1 MIRNFTWLLYIT
13 LLILSLSDVS
23 AQQQNVEISFE
34 RAVELMNDSKGI
46 RIADLEL
53 DWAESERQRLNALW
67 FPQISAAGAYVY
79 FGNKIEVKESLSTF
93 TDPAKDF
100 IHSIYPGEQI
110 ITGLLDKIGQNSF
123 SVPLLPQNVTT
134 VDAVAML
141 PVFAGG
147 KRIYAGRIGK
157 SMVSAARINRQK
169 VSADQQVL
177 LVVSYFGV
185 RLGRKIVEVQKETYN
200 AMERH
205 LQNAL
210 KLEAAGMLTKT
221 ERLLFQVGR
230 DEAKRELEAAVKELY
245 VAQNTLKT
253 LVQMETDGDIIPVSA
268 MFIQEALPDVGY
280 FKSLIE
286 ENNYII
292 QGLEILQNIQKNQIK
307 IANSAYLPEIAAFG
321 KQTIWS
327 NGIPKNL
334 VPRSVLGF
342 AMTWNIFDGMAREKH
357 IMQAKIDSQ
366 TTEIE
371 RAKTV
376 DDLNVAVDKFYSQTQ
391 IALDN
396 VVALRTAVEL
406 NSEIVRARQ
415 QAFLEGMAT
424 STEVIDA
431 QLLLSKV
438 KIAVLMAYYQFDTGL
453 INLLAVCGI
462 TDSFPDYIKNG
473 KDESFALNSGNS
485 TEQ

>member
-1 MIRNFTWLLYIT
+1 
-13 LLILSLSDVS
+13 
-23 AQQQNVEISFE
+23 
-34 RAVELMNDSKGI
+34 MNGSKGLK
-46 RIADLEL
+46 IADLEL
-53 DWAESERQRLNALW
+53 DWAENERHRLNALW
-67 FPQISAAGAYVY
+67 FPQISASGAYVY
-79 FGNKIEVKESLSTF
+79 FGNEIEVKESLSAF

-100 IHSIYPGEQI
+100 IHSIDPGEQI
-110 ITGLLDKIGQNSF
+110 ITGLLDKIGKNSF
-123 SVPLLPQNVTT
+123 SFPLLPRNVTT

-141 PVFAGG
+141 PVFTGG
-147 KRIYAGRIGK
+147 KRIFAGKIGK
-157 SMVSAARINRQK
+157 SMVGAARINRQK

-177 LVVSYFGV
+177 LVASYYGV
-185 RLGRKIVEVQKETYN
+185 RLGQKIVEVQRETYD

-221 ERLLFQVGR
+221 ERLLFQVNR
-230 DEAKRELEAAVKELY
+230 DEAKRELEAAVRELY
-245 VAQNTLKT
+245 IAQSTLKT
-253 LVQMETDGDIIPVSA
+253 LVQMETSGDIIPVSA

-280 FKSLIE
+280 FKGLIE
-286 ENNYII
+286 KNNYII
-292 QGLEILQNIQKNQIK
+292 QGLEILRDIQKNQIK

-321 KQTIWS
+321 KQTVWS

-334 VPRSVLGF
+334 APRSVLGF
-342 AMTWNIFDGMAREKH
+342 AMTWNIFDGMAREKQ
-357 IMQAKIDSQ
+357 IRQAEIDGR
-366 TTEIE
+366 TTEME

-376 DDLNVAVDKFYSQTQ
+376 DDLTVAVDKFYSQTQ
-391 IALDN
+391 IAVEN
-396 VVALRTAVEL
+396 VIALRTAVEL
-406 NSEIVRARQ
+406 NTEIVRARQ

-462 TDSFPDYIKNG
+462 PDSFREYSQAA
-473 KDESFALNSGNS
+473 KDESFALNL
-485 TEQ
+485 